1 MRITDD
7 KNSHSLLP
15 APDPQPLTPIFR
27 ATFPSHA
34 VPVWWAAP
42 AQGNEAAAAQ
52 RRGVPLA
59 AAGVASDLHTRVAL
73 RVQAHAGPR
82 GPALLTLSD
91 RWGGSKIASHSP
103 GPFCEVWPRDR
114 SLPPCHHRT
123 PRLRAPGFYRNVPP
137 TASGRD
143 GRQVRVSMVP
153 AYLHCGLLS
162 GRPACAHRKVITAG
176 CSAFSVDHPPNAS
189 STALTPLS

>member
-1 MRITDD
+1 FLAVPEPEAVTR
-7 KNSHSLLP
+7 SLGG
-15 APDPQPLTPIFR
+15 
-27 ATFPSHA
+27 TFPLKA
-34 VPVWWAAP
+34 APVWWAAP

-91 RWGGSKIASHSP
+91 RWGGAKIASHSP
-103 GPFCEVWPRDR
+103 GPVCEVWLRGR

-123 PRLRAPGFYRNVPP
+123 PPRPGPGFCTNVPP
-137 TASGRD
+137 ATRGRD
-143 GRQVRVSMVP
+143 G
-153 AYLHCGLLS
+153 
-162 GRPACAHRKVITAG
+162 
-176 CSAFSVDHPPNAS
+176 
-189 STALTPLS
+189 